1 MKKGK
6 LIMSVL
12 LLGSMVLHP
21 FSALMPDSVPA
32 FAVSA
37 EEEEYYEDYDDSG
50 ESDGSDSEP
59 AAAYYDEIQTN
70 AVAGWPVVDP
80 IDSEA
85 AILMDADTGAI
96 LYAKNSDKS

>member
-37 EEEEYYEDYDDSG
+37 EEEEYYED
-50 ESDGSDSEP
+50 
-59 AAAYYDEIQTN
+59 
-70 AVAGWPVVDP
+70 
-80 IDSEA
+80 
-85 AILMDADTGAI
+85 
-96 LYAKNSDKS
+96 

>member
-32 FAVSA
+32 FSVSA
-37 EEEEYYEDYDDSG
+37 E
-50 ESDGSDSEP
+50 
-59 AAAYYDEIQTN
+59 
-70 AVAGWPVVDP
+70 
-80 IDSEA
+80 
-85 AILMDADTGAI
+85 
-96 LYAKNSDKS
+96 